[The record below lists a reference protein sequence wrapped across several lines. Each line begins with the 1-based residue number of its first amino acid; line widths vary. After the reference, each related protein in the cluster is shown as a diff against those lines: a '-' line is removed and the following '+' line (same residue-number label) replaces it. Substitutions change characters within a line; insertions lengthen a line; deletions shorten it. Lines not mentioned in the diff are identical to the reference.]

1 MMPAVRKRFFFKK
14 SIPISADYFECLS
27 KRNCSCYLPLPL
39 PAMGAGKPI
48 SRPALIFSD
57 PLQFDDAE
65 QCRSIEALAKL
76 LKAPYNRHSG
86 QAKRD
91 PESRI
96 FKRISKSKTNKF
108 RISLEF

>member
-1 MMPAVRKRFFFKK
+1 
-14 SIPISADYFECLS
+14 
-27 KRNCSCYLPLPL
+27 
-39 PAMGAGKPI
+39 MGAGKAI